1 MASRSKPLTYRSAS
15 AATSF
20 REFPGQPVANLGRI
34 YVMAARKKPSAKKSK
49 KSLPMVS
56 RDKRRPL
63 SAGEATQDSAAAEEP
78 PKPDEI
84 SIGSGEVSE

>member
-1 MASRSKPLTYRSAS
+1 
-15 AATSF
+15 
-20 REFPGQPVANLGRI
+20 
-34 YVMAARKKPSAKKSK
+34 MAARKKPSAKKSK